1 MLFNSSR
8 KWNRAATRSIPFQ
21 ERKSPLRGI
30 LDLAAGRYPRFL
42 FGGGLSQWLPVF
54 HFHET
59 HPKVLEPYFQY
70 LAENGYRT
78 VTSDQIAAFVLR
90 GVHPG
95 PKSVA
100 LCFDD
105 AWSSLWVFAAP
116 LLRKYD
122 LQAIAYVSPDRVPSA
137 PVPRRQWD
145 GTNTPDIEIT
155 LDRTEGLFATW
166 SELRVMH
173 ESGHLDI
180 QAHSW
185 RHAMVFASDE
195 VADFIQPRRREHPHA
210 IPLVDT
216 PAGLRFAARED
227 LGAPL
232 YATRSRLSDVRRW
245 IAPDAFDGCIRH
257 VQANGGASF
266 FQRETWQA
274 ELRTCVEQARPG
286 QWESEPE
293 RNAAIREELARARA
307 RLEAEL
313 GKQIHHMCFPWAI
326 AGKAAV
332 RLAKETGYQTAFAD
346 RLWGARAVRPGDP
359 PHQLMRL
366 KHPLICCLP
375 GKQRTWFF
383 GRKPNRASHGLE
395 LGPIFLPTAPNP
407 P

>member
-8 KWNRAATRSIPFQ
+8 KRNRAATRSIPFQ

-42 FGGGLSQWLPVF
+42 FGGGLGQWLPVF

-59 HPKVLEPYFQY
+59 HPKALEPYFQY

-95 PKSVA
+95 PKSAA

-105 AWSSLWVFAAP
+105 AWSSLWVYAVP
-116 LLRKYD
+116 LLQKYN
-122 LQAIAYVSPDRVPSA
+122 LHAIAYVSPDRVPSSPA
-137 PVPRRQWD
+137 PRRQWD
-145 GTNTPDIEIT
+145 SPNTPDVEIA
-155 LDRTEGLFATW
+155 LDRTEGLFSTW
-166 SELRVMH
+166 SELRAMH
-173 ESGHLDI
+173 ASGRLDI

-195 VADFIQPRRREHPHA
+195 VADFIQPYHQEHPHA

-216 PAGLRFAARED
+216 PDGLRFAARED

-245 IAPDAFDGCIRH
+245 IAPDAFAGCIRH
-257 VQANGGASF
+257 VQANGGALF
-266 FQRETWQA
+266 FQRAAWRA
-274 ELRTCVEQARPG
+274 ELRACVAQARPG
-286 QWESEPE
+286 RWESEPE
-293 RNAAIREELARARA
+293 RDSAIREELARARA

-313 GKQIHHMCFPWAI
+313 GKQIHHMCFPGAI

-332 RLAKETGYQTAFAD
+332 RLAAETGYQTAFAD
-346 RLWGARAVRPGDP
+346 RLWGARAVRHGDP

-366 KHPLICCLP
+366 KHPLIFCLP

-383 GRKPNRASHGLE
+383 GRKPNSASHGLE
-395 LGPIFLPTAPNP
+395 LGPILLPTDANTL
-407 P
+407 